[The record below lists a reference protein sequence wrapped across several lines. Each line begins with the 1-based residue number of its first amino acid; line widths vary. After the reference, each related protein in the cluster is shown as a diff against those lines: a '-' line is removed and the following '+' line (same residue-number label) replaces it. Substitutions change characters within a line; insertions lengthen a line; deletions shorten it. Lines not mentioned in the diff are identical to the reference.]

1 MTTTV
6 RSDVLAAKTAG
17 TVWSWSKVKCF
28 LDCPYRFYLKY
39 IAKLSTSAGFFAS
52 YGSFIHSL
60 LEAFLRGEA
69 TAEELRERYLTGF
82 RAAVARS
89 APSRAV
95 FESYFRGGL
104 SYLEGIS
111 PPPCPI
117 LWVERRVEF
126 SVDSFPAIGIADCL
140 CENGGKLYL
149 LDHKSRA
156 LKPRSGRAKPTAG
169 DRELDEYFRQLYLY
183 SIPVEDCFGRPPD
196 FLCFNC
202 FRTGRK
208 IVEPYRTDR
217 AREAEAWF
225 CAQVSRVR
233 SAEEF
238 PPALEFF
245 KCRHLCEMSGH
256 CEYLPMFLGEI
267 NLKRRA
273 LNV

>member
-1 MTTTV
+1 MPQAV
-6 RSDVLAAKTAG
+6 NGAANTAG
-17 TVWSWSKVKCF
+17 ERWSWSKARCF
-28 LDCPYRFYLKY
+28 EDCPYRFCLRY
-39 IAKLSTSAGFFAS
+39 IEKLPAQPRFFAS
-52 YGSFIHSL
+52 YGSFMHSL

-69 TAEELRERYLTGF
+69 TAEELRTRYLTGF
-82 RAAVARS
+82 RAAVAQR

-104 SYLEGIS
+104 DYLSGLS
-111 PPPCPI
+111 PPPCPV
-117 LWVERRVEF
+117 LWVERRAEF
-126 SVDSFPAIGIADCL
+126 QIGGVPVTGILDCL
-140 CENGGKLYL
+140 CEAGGTLWL
-149 LDHKSRA
+149 VDHKSRA

-225 CAQVSRVR
+225 CAQVSRAR

-238 PPALEFF
+238 PPALDFF

-256 CEYLPMFLGEI
+256 CEYLPLFLG
-267 NLKRRA
+267 K
-273 LNV
+273 